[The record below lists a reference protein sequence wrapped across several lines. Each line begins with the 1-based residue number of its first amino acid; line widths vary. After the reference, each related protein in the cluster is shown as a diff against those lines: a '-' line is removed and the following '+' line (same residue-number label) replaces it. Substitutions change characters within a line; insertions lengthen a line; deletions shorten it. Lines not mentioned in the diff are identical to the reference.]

1 MTRRWIRVLSAL
13 GFSVKRRSFK
23 RRFDILR
30 DIDVVAPRIIR
41 KVRDARNLLEH
52 DYVCPERKEVEDA
65 LDIATLF
72 VLAIDRVFL
81 LFPLRTYVYNEDE
94 PDYIKFVP
102 SDCLLIE
109 FKEEEVSPL
118 FNVDIRR
125 DSETVGSITVDA
137 SDQYFVPIIRLFI
150 AIQRDGDIEGAKGT
164 IASMIG

>member
-1 MTRRWIRVLSAL
+1 M
-13 GFSVKRRSFK
+13 
-23 RRFDILR
+23 
-30 DIDVVAPRIIR
+30 
-41 KVRDARNLLEH
+41 
-52 DYVCPERKEVEDA
+52 
-65 LDIATLF
+65 
-72 VLAIDRVFL
+72 
-81 LFPLRTYVYNEDE
+81 YNEDE
-94 PDYIKFVP
+94 PDDIKFVP